1 MKKNTFRIEG
11 MNCSSCSGHVEKA
24 VRKLDGIVE
33 ANVNLAAEKLVV
45 EFHEKK
51 LSVNEIINA
60 VQNAGYKATLEEE
73 FDLSKNDDK
82 KVSEIKELLN
92 RFIASLVFTIPL
104 LAISMGHMVGYSLPD
119 FISPEL
125 SPKTFSLAQLF
136 LTTPVLLLG

>member
-60 VQNAGYKATLEEE
+60 V
-73 FDLSKNDDK
+73 
-82 KVSEIKELLN
+82 
-92 RFIASLVFTIPL
+92 
-104 LAISMGHMVGYSLPD
+104 
-119 FISPEL
+119 
-125 SPKTFSLAQLF
+125 
-136 LTTPVLLLG
+136 